1 MTEAEELEQ
10 MLIPV
15 LVNKAIALK
24 KERKTIIVDHISVDT
39 LRNSLVLIL
48 FCKDNKRYQFHL
60 DTFANQIL

>member
-10 MLIPV
+10 ILIPV

-24 KERKTIIVDHISVDT
+24 KEKKTIIVDHISVDT